1 MTLPVIIKI
10 SDYLQILGSQ
20 LRVIQFRKLIVES
33 FKGKAKDAKGSS
45 NIVLFQT
52 DRLSIELSGQITI
65 NGSLNFTDQ
74 EDNFTNQDGQN
85 FTLNINQTQQFNLGA
100 YIGDKL
106 SITANQNSQ
115 SDFDWE
121 NTLKILYKGY
131 ENEIVQSLEIG
142 NINLSL
148 AHGTLASVSM
158 GSSGLFGAKL
168 VKKFGPLDI
177 STVIGRE
184 KSIKNSKSYS
194 GGMNQEGF
202 TINDYNFIK
211 DKYFFI
217 DTRFKAQFYPL
228 SENNTYAHEYD
239 SRYVIKDFILWKRD
253 NQNAPTNG
261 APARCCIF
269 RPYFDRRKV

>member
-1 MTLPVIIKI
+1 M
-10 SDYLQILGSQ
+10 QILGSQ

-261 APARCCIF
+261 VQPGVAI
-269 RPYFDRRKV
+269 

>member
-1 MTLPVIIKI
+1 M
-10 SDYLQILGSQ
+10 
-20 LRVIQFRKLIVES
+20 
-33 FKGKAKDAKGSS
+33 
-45 NIVLFQT
+45 
-52 DRLSIELSGQITI
+52 
-65 NGSLNFTDQ
+65 
-74 EDNFTNQDGQN
+74 
-85 FTLNINQTQQFNLGA
+85 
-100 YIGDKL
+100 
-106 SITANQNSQ
+106 
-115 SDFDWE
+115 
-121 NTLKILYKGY
+121 KILYKGY

-261 APARCCIF
+261 VQPGVAYLDPTLTGESLISGINAEYGSWFQLQENIDYIINKNLGYIRLIT
-269 RPYFDRRKV
+269 PSTSDMVAAHYNIIDEITGEILYADTQVELMNV